1 MPITKAQRDK
11 IKEIFTGTPVTRIEV
26 TFQGAGDSGDINSP
40 EYYNSAG
47 AVYVERIDNRWHNQ
61 KGGIVAV
68 PGLDTLFNH
77 VELPITI
84 TTSRKRHKYEFTATG
99 SKLTEYIETDENTF
113 KTVNEFIEDMVHTEA
128 MDSGYDWYNNEG
140 GGGSWE
146 LDLTTGERKFNMY
159 IYPEPEAE
167 TVVNELNKWAQC
179 KTARKE
185 RKRAGAKAA

>member
-11 IKEIFTGTPVTRIEV
+11 IKEIFTSTPITRIEV

-47 AVYVERIDNRWHNQ
+47 ALFVNRIDPNWHN
-61 KGGIVAV
+61 VNTRPAV
-68 PGLDTLFNH
+68 EGLTTLFNH

-99 SKLTEYIETDENTF
+99 SKLTEYIETDEETF

-140 GGGSWE
+140 GGGTWE

-159 IYPEPEAE
+159 VYEQREDI
-167 TVVNELNKWAQC
+167 VVDVTNKWAQC